1 MKVAIFGTGAY
12 GFGVASTIY
21 NNCHN
26 IMMWTPF
33 EKEKTEIERTRVVR
47 SLPDYVVP
55 EDIKITNSLTEV
67 MTGSN
72 LLIVAVPVA
81 GLDNLFSSISNMITN
96 TTHICIT
103 SKGISEGSNLYV
115 HQILEKYIN
124 TENFAII
131 SGPSFA
137 IDLVN
142 KGTCGLTLASKSS
155 ETIEMIKEVFNVGY
169 IKIVTT
175 DDIIGTE
182 ICGSVKN
189 VIAMASGMLEGLKA
203 SESTR
208 AMLLTDALNAI
219 SNIVIGFG
227 GKQDTVLNYAGIGDL
242 LLTCCSFKSRNYQ
255 FGILLGKNES
265 QDKIEEYLKSNTVE
279 GYNTLISI
287 YQLLSLTNIDIPIID
302 LLYNIVKGEVRPDA
316 LLSFLVQS

>member
-12 GFGVASTIY
+12 GFGIASTIY
-21 NNCHN
+21 SNCHN
-26 IMMWTPF
+26 VMMWTPF
-33 EKEKTEIERTRVVR
+33 EQEKDEIEKTRIVK
-47 SLPDYVVP
+47 SLPGYVVP
-55 EDIKITNSLTEV
+55 EDIKITNSLAEV
-67 MTGSN
+67 IAGSN
-72 LLIVAVPVA
+72 LLIVAVPVTA
-81 GLDNLFSSISNMITN
+81 LDDLFSSISNMVTD

-103 SKGISEGSNLYV
+103 SKGISEKGNLYV
-115 HQILEKYIN
+115 HQILEKYIK
-124 TENFAII
+124 TANFAII

-155 ETIEMIKEVFNVGY
+155 ETIEMIMNIFKGSN

-175 DDIIGTE
+175 DDIMGTE

-189 VIAMASGMLEGLKA
+189 VIAIAAGMLEGLNA

-208 AMLLTDALNAI
+208 AMLLTDSINAI
-219 SNIVIGFG
+219 ANIVIYFG
-227 GKQDTVLNYAGIGDL
+227 GKKDTVLNYAGIGDL

-265 QDKIEEYLKSNTVE
+265 QDKIDEYLKNNTVE
-279 GYNTLISI
+279 GYSTLISM
-287 YQLLSLTNIDIPIID
+287 YQLLGLNNIDIPIIS
-302 LLYNIVKGEVRPDA
+302 LLYKIVKCGVKPDTI
-316 LLSFLVQS
+316 LSFLVQS